1 MTAIATQGTTIKIG
15 DGASPEV
22 FTAIAGV
29 RDIGGLGGGS
39 AAEIDITTL
48 LSTAKEFAVGLPDEG
63 TVTLELNYDP
73 TDITQKD
80 LEDARDDQTL
90 TNFQI
95 ITPSAGATFA
105 FAGYVTTFEK
115 SFGADNVIIGNVQIR
130 ISGIVTKT

>member
-1 MTAIATQGTTIKIG
+1 MGAIATQGTTIKIG
-15 DGASPEV
+15 NGASPEV

-39 AAEIDITTL
+39 AAEINITTL
-48 LSTAKEFAVGLPDEG
+48 LSSAKEFQVGLPDEG
-63 TVTLELNYDP
+63 TITLELNYDP
-73 TDITQKD
+73 ADTTQES

-95 ITPSAGATFA
+95 ITPSSGATFS